1 MSYPNRRGGGVAVPG
16 AGGKSVLL
24 ERDSDS
30 INWKQTG
37 ETEWHEL
44 VMLDELMPEAP
55 TISMGEVE
63 TLPAGSQATA
73 SLSGT
78 AQEMVLN
85 LGLPSG
91 GDGDDAPAPTL
102 SVGTISSLPYG
113 SQPTASIS
121 GAAPEFIINLG
132 IPLAKN
138 GDNGPANALSVGTV
152 TSLPAGSAPKVTI
165 SGSAPNQVLNFQFPQ
180 PATAPPN
187 TLTIGTVG
195 TGAAAATITGTAP
208 NQVLNLTLP
217 QGSNGVTPT
226 FSVGTVSTLL
236 PGSSATVSVSGTAP
250 NYVLN
255 FGLPAGMT
263 GSAPVL
269 GIGSVTTLA
278 AGSAATA
285 TISGTAPNYLLNIGI
300 PAGAAGANGVSYSPQ
315 APVARTVTAATAYQH
330 TDTTKPCKVTVNARA
345 TQTVTVAGTV
355 ADRLELRIGPTAA
368 AVAPSGAGGFS
379 MGVWESGITGIA
391 LMIGAAVQDGGQI
404 TADLPAGWY
413 FQINRLSGTSAT
425 VVNCFTQSLTA

>member
-16 AGGKSVLL
+16 ADGKSVLL

-91 GDGDDAPAPTL
+91 SNGDDAPAPTL

-208 NQVLNLTLP
+208 NQTLNLVLPAGNAGPANTLTIGTVTTGPAAASITGTSPSQVLNLTIP
-217 QGSNGVTPT
+217 QGS
-226 FSVGTVSTLL
+226 
-236 PGSSATVSVSGTAP
+236 A
-250 NYVLN
+250 
-255 FGLPAGMT
+255 
-263 GSAPVL
+263 
-269 GIGSVTTLA
+269 
-278 AGSAATA
+278 
-285 TISGTAPNYLLNIGI
+285 
-300 PAGAAGANGVSYSPQ
+300 GVSFNPQ
-315 APVARTVTAATAYQH
+315 TPVSRTVTIGTPYQH
-330 TDTTKPCKVTVNARA
+330 TDTTKPFKCVVNARA
-345 TQTVTVAGTV
+345 TQTLTVAGLS
-355 ADRLELRIGPTAA
+355 ADKLELRAGPSASS
-368 AVAPSGAGGFS
+368 VASGGAGGFS
-379 MGVWESGITGIA
+379 LAVWESGITGIA
-391 LMIGAAVQDGGQI
+391 LMIGAGIQDGGQMI
-404 TADLPAGWY
+404 CDIPAGWY

-425 VVNCFTQSLTA
+425 VVSCFTQSLAA